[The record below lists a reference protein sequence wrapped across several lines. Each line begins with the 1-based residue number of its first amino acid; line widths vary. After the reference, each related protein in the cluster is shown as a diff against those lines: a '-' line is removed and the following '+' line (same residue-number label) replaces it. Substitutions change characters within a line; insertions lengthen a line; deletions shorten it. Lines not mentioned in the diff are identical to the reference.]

1 MHIQSKLPK
10 VGTTIFSVMS
20 KLAAEHNAINLSQG
34 FPNFPS
40 SERLQNLVTQ
50 AMQNGQ
56 NQYAPMPGLPALCE
70 QLAIKNRK
78 LYAANLNSA
87 TEITITNGASE
98 AIFSAITALVHQ
110 GDEVIIIEPAYDCYR
125 PAIELCGAKVVVYEA
140 LAPDFAVDWTVFA
153 TLITPKTRLML
164 INNPQNPTATTFD
177 NSDWEAVE
185 RLTEGTNIIVL
196 SDEVYEHLVFDG
208 NAHCSILARPAL
220 WQRTIATYSFGKTF
234 HNTGWK
240 VGYCAAPDYLMT
252 EIRKVHQFNVFSVTT
267 PIQVALAEFLKD
279 ENEYLTLPNFYQ
291 AKRDF
296 FVQCLAQTPLK
307 LLPCKGTYFQL
318 ASYAH
323 LSNERD
329 TDFALRLVREFGVAA
344 IPISAFYESGKDEKI
359 LRFCFAKTN
368 ETLAAAAAR
377 LKGLHNKNAVG
388 F

>member
-1 MHIQSKLPK
+1 MLQIKSKLPK

-20 KLAAEHNAINLSQG
+20 KLAVEHNAINLSQG
-34 FPNFPS
+34 FPNFES
-40 SERLQNLVTQ
+40 SERLQKLVTK
-50 AMQNGQ
+50 AMQSGQ

-70 QLAIKNRK
+70 QLAYKNQK
-78 LYAANLNSA
+78 LYGANINPA

-125 PAIELCGAKVVVYEA
+125 PAIDLCGAKVVVYEA
-140 LAPDFAVDWTVFA
+140 VAPDFRVNWQAFA
-153 TLITPKTRLML
+153 QLVTPQTRM
-164 INNPQNPTATTFD
+164 IMVNNPQNPTATTFD
-177 NSDWEAVE
+177 NSDWAAME
-185 RLTEGTNIIVL
+185 RITEGTDIILL

-208 NAHCSILARPAL
+208 QPHCSALARPTL

-240 VGYCAAPDYLMT
+240 IGYCAAPDYLMA

-267 PIQVALAEFLKD
+267 PMQYALAEFLKD
-279 ENEYLTLPNFYQ
+279 ENEYLSLPNFYEE
-291 AKRDF
+291 KRDF
-296 FVQCLAQTPLK
+296 FAERLSKTPLK

-323 LSNERD
+323 LSEERD
-329 TDFALRLVREFGVAA
+329 VDFAQRLVREIGVAT
-344 IPISAFYESGKDEKI
+344 IPISVFYESGRDEKI

-368 ETLAAAAAR
+368 DTLAQAADR
-377 LKGLHNKNAVG
+377 LLNIASIL
-388 F
+388 